1 MMMSMSAP
9 LPGLPSIFRRDL
21 LGLLRRHAAFGQRAR
36 KPPRPAAPRTWATPP
51 GPSAER
57 IWSVH
62 AGLGRFSQRQERGT
76 SEPVRR
82 SPQTAWRPSSA
93 GTREP
98 DVAPRLPRR
107 VLRPPVWR
115 LEYLDKTLVEPS
127 WLPHGE
133 PAEMYPTM
141 EEAIPRLIHWQES
154 RPHLDWRIHDV
165 DTDDVILAASF
176 PEKLIK
182 R

>member
-1 MMMSMSAP
+1 
-9 LPGLPSIFRRDL
+9 
-21 LGLLRRHAAFGQRAR
+21 
-36 KPPRPAAPRTWATPP
+36 
-51 GPSAER
+51 
-57 IWSVH
+57 
-62 AGLGRFSQRQERGT
+62 
-76 SEPVRR
+76 
-82 SPQTAWRPSSA
+82 
-93 GTREP
+93 
-98 DVAPRLPRR
+98 
-107 VLRPPVWR
+107 

-127 WLPHGE
+127 WRPHGE

>member
-1 MMMSMSAP
+1 MVWVRMTMGGT
-9 LPGLPSIFRRDL
+9 PGKGR
-21 LGLLRRHAAFGQRAR
+21 QR
-36 KPPRPAAPRTWATPP
+36 
-51 GPSAER
+51 E
-57 IWSVH
+57 
-62 AGLGRFSQRQERGT
+62 ERGVAHGARRPLAL
-76 SEPVRR
+76 SEP
-82 SPQTAWRPSSA
+82 
-93 GTREP
+93 E
-98 DVAPRLPRR
+98 VAPRVPRR

-115 LEYLDKTLVEPS
+115 LEYLDKTLVAPS
-127 WLPHGE
+127 WRPHGE
-133 PAEMYPTM
+133 PAEMSPTM

>member
-1 MMMSMSAP
+1 MVTAGD
-9 LPGLPSIFRRDL
+9 PG
-21 LGLLRRHAAFGQRAR
+21 
-36 KPPRPAAPRTWATPP
+36 
-51 GPSAER
+51 
-57 IWSVH
+57 
-62 AGLGRFSQRQERGT
+62 
-76 SEPVRR
+76 
-82 SPQTAWRPSSA
+82 
-93 GTREP
+93 
-98 DVAPRLPRR
+98 VAPRPPRR
-107 VLRPPVWR
+107 ILRPPVWR
-115 LEYLDKTLVEPS
+115 LEYLDKTLVESS
-127 WLPHGE
+127 WRPHGE